1 MPQYDETLFE
11 FILSVIVF
19 PFILLCLVIITPL
32 CGIWYFGAKYTCEAK
47 AEAQN
52 LEWDFGVAK
61 GCMVKTENGWM
72 DYDRLIYKKDVK

>member
-1 MPQYDETLFE
+1 MPQYDETFFE
-11 FILSVIVF
+11 FILFGIVF
-19 PFILLCLVIITPL
+19 PFLVIIIPL

-72 DYDRLIYKKDVK
+72 DYDRLIYKKEVK

>member
-1 MPQYDETLFE
+1 MPQYDDLFD
-11 FILSVIVF
+11 FIFLGIVIPIVLF
-19 PFILLCLVIITPL
+19 FIIIILPL
-32 CGIWYFGAKYTCEAK
+32 CGIGYFGAKYTCYAK

-72 DYDRLIYKKDVK
+72 DYDRLIYKKEVK

>member
-1 MPQYDETLFE
+1 MPQYDETFFE
-11 FILSVIVF
+11 FILFGIGF
-19 PFILLCLVIITPL
+19 PFLVIIIPL

-72 DYDRLIYKKDVK
+72 DYDRLIYKKEVK